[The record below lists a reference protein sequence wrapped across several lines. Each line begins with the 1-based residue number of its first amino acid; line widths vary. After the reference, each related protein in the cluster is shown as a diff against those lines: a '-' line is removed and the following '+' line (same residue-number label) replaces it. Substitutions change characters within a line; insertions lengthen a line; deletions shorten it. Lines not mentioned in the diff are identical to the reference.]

1 MEQRHL
7 IKIRYNA
14 LVHTETTETH
24 EFTNH
29 DEIVVSVD
37 DCKYGVWGKQIHNQL
52 ANKCKIS
59 NKTKDCCKKII
70 TFGHVYH

>member
-1 MEQRHL
+1 MFRGYFWKQCHL
-7 IKIRYNA
+7 IKIRYNV
-14 LVHTETTETH
+14 LVLTETTETR

-37 DCKYGVWGKQIHNQL
+37 DCKYGVGGKQIHNQL

-59 NKTKDCCKKII
+59 NQN
-70 TFGHVYH
+70 